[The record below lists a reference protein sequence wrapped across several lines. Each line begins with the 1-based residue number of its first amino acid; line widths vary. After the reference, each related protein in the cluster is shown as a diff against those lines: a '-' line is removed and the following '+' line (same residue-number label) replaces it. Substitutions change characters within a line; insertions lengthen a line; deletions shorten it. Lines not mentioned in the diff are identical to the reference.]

1 MGVGPASSRAGV
13 GPPKRS
19 QTKNSIELVK
29 NMNKP
34 AFSQAVDQA
43 VEETEIEQV
52 YNELARVRGELEVE
66 KLKSE
71 RLR

>member
-1 MGVGPASSRAGV
+1 
-13 GPPKRS
+13 
-19 QTKNSIELVK
+19 
-29 NMNKP
+29 MNKP
-34 AFSQAVDQA
+34 AFAKAVDQA

-66 KLKSE
+66 KLKNE

>member
-1 MGVGPASSRAGV
+1 
-13 GPPKRS
+13 
-19 QTKNSIELVK
+19 
-29 NMNKP
+29 MNKT
-34 AFSQAVDQA
+34 AFTQAVDQA
-43 VEETEIEQV
+43 VEETELEQV